1 MHRHVLHQPGVTA
14 RLFCSM
20 ELTSRMTG
28 GIGKSDPHLKGGY
41 AIINQRKR
49 QGAAGKTSRLR
60 TKGRQEKVG
69 MAEQERLKYMIIGA
83 GGTGGAVGSH
93 LARAGYDVTFI
104 ARGKHLEAMRKN
116 GLKVLKPDGDFTVDP
131 VQAFTSDEFQ
141 EMIRSGACSDEALE
155 TGSADIRPD
164 VIFVC
169 LKGYSID
176 GMIPFLAGAAGPDTV
191 IIPIL
196 NIFGTG
202 GKMQEKLPDVTVTD
216 GCIYVASEVSEPG
229 VILMKGG
236 ILRVVFGL
244 RREQKTAGNA
254 KLMAVLGKVRDDLCD
269 AGIEGILSDN
279 IERDAMRKFSYV
291 SPQGACGLY
300 YDVPVG
306 AVQKPGEVRE
316 CFASLVQEISD
327 IADAMGIGFGE
338 DVVSI
343 NLEITEGL
351 APDMTTSLQ
360 RDIARG
366 GASEIDGLIYEVPR
380 LAARYGVSVPVYE
393 KIAAALRERG
403 L

>member
-1 MHRHVLHQPGVTA
+1 M
-14 RLFCSM
+14 
-20 ELTSRMTG
+20 
-28 GIGKSDPHLKGGY
+28 GKSG
-41 AIINQRKR
+41 
-49 QGAAGKTSRLR
+49 
-60 TKGRQEKVG
+60 
-69 MAEQERLKYMIIGA
+69 LKYMIIGA

-104 ARGKHLEAMRKN
+104 ARGRHLEAMRAD
-116 GLKVLKPDGDFTVDP
+116 GLRVLKPAGDFVIDP
-131 VQAFTSDEFQ
+131 VQACTSDEFL
-141 EMIRSGACSDEALE
+141 EA
-155 TGSADIRPD
+155 GSRPD

-169 LKGYSID
+169 LKGYAVD
-176 GMIPFLAGAAGPDTV
+176 GMIPFIAEAAGPDTIV
-191 IIPIL
+191 IPVL

-202 GKMQEKLPDVTVTD
+202 GKIQEKLPGITVTD
-216 GCIYVASEVSEPG
+216 GCIYVASEISEPG
-229 VILMKGG
+229 TILMKGD

-244 RREQKTAGNA
+244 RRDQKAGSAA
-254 KLMAVLGKVRDDLCD
+254 KVMPVLEKVRDDLCD
-269 AGIEGILSDN
+269 SGIEGILSDN
-279 IERDAMRKFSYV
+279 IERDALRKFSYV

-306 AVQKPGEVRE
+306 AVQKPGEVRD

-338 DVVSI
+338 DVVKI
-343 NLEITEGL
+343 NLDITEGL

-366 GASEIDGLIYEVPR
+366 GSSEIDGLIYEVPR

-393 KIAAALRERG
+393 KITAELKERK